1 VGHFHE
7 KRAVERGVRD
17 LGATV
22 GKLDKVLLFLAG
34 IIMVAIGLGLFGV
47 TIASYLV
54 TFGSLI
60 VTLFV
65 IIGNA
70 ARNIFES
77 ILFVFVFHPFDVG
90 DRVEIDG
97 QLLVVRHMDLNSTTF
112 HRLDGQEINVTNPVL
127 ATKFIHNIRRSPH
140 QSDAIQLELDLRTPS
155 SKLDQIKK
163 RMSQFLVDNKRDY
176 YPTLSMCVNSIKRTD
191 VSSAM
196 GSGGQPTMLTTTSPE
211 PFLQVAM
218 YFKHRSNWQDGMKRM
233 ERRSRFLLTLKDV
246 LLDLGVNI
254 SPSAAVAQTASIAAA
269 VNSTL

>member
-1 VGHFHE
+1 MTSTIVGHYHD
-7 KRAVERGVRD
+7 KRAVERGIRD

-22 GKLDKVLLFLAG
+22 GKLDSVLLFLTF
-34 IIMVAIGLGLFGV
+34 IIIVAIGLGIFGV
-47 TIASYLV
+47 TVASYLV

-97 QLLVVRHMDLNSTTF
+97 QVLIVRHMDLNSTTF

-140 QSDAIQLELDLRTPS
+140 QSDAIQLDVSVRTPARLLEQL
-155 SKLDQIKK
+155 KE
-163 RMSQFLVDNKRDY
+163 RMILFLQDNRRDY
-176 YPTLSMCVNSIKRTD
+176 YPELGMTVNSIARKVDLVPNSICGNST
-191 VSSAM
+191 V
-196 GSGGQPTMLTTTSPE
+196 LTNANSE
-211 PFLQVAM
+211 AFLQVS
-218 YFKHRSNWQDGMKRM
+218 FFLKHRSNWQDGMKRLD
-233 ERRSRFLLTLKDV
+233 RRTRFILALKNALLE
-246 LLDLGVNI
+246 LGI
-254 SPSAAVAQTASIAAA
+254 IGG
-269 VNSTL
+269 